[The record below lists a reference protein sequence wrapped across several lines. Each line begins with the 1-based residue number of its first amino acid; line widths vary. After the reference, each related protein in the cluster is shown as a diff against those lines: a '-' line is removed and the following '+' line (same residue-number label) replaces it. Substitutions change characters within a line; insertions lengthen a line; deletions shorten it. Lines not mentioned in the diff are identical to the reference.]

1 MDSADMGDPFSAAA
15 PKTFMTFSPSLVKK
29 SAIKKSGKRYHIS
42 IKCSLFYTFFQE
54 QICAPIIPQ

>member
-1 MDSADMGDPFSAAA
+1 MDSADMGDPFTAAA

-42 IKCSLFYTFFQE
+42 IKCSLFYTFQE